1 MRRKATSI
9 PHLSRPSRQTPFTS
23 ILPSPQITCQKC
35 GQVRPVLTLRVFDT
49 TRQVVQICPCQ
60 EAEIKRQDEVRRRE
74 QHEKIWRDAV
84 PPRFRMARLRD
95 FDGIIQDQVRKGGSF
110 LLAGPTGTGKTRLL
124 AAILRMA
131 HEAGESIAYVKAA
144 ELNARMDATYAD
156 DGVGSE
162 WGVIRWASTVAMLG
176 LDDIGAEKWSV
187 KRQERVL
194 SILDARIEAMRP
206 FAITTNLSAE
216 MLANHLGM
224 RLFDRLRECRMIKM
238 DGTSRRIGV
247 SSKQEF

>member
-1 MRRKATSI
+1 
-9 PHLSRPSRQTPFTS
+9 
-23 ILPSPQITCQKC
+23 
-35 GQVRPVLTLRVFDT
+35 
-49 TRQVVQICPCQ
+49 
-60 EAEIKRQDEVRRRE
+60 
-74 QHEKIWRDAV
+74 
-84 PPRFRMARLRD
+84 MARLRD

-238 DGTSRRIGV
+238 DGTSRRIGI
-247 SSKQEF
+247 SSRQEF